1 MFGQRGSGLLG
12 RLFRRIN
19 RRRQWHQFP
28 FLIAVLNLV
37 ALRGNMRWHN
47 LYDTERERPPDPDK
61 GELDVRSCRTADGS
75 YNDLAAP
82 CMGKAYTRFGRN
94 VPIAETFGET
104 DEMLM
109 TPSPR
114 VISRRLM
121 TRETFTPATTLNVL
135 VPAWLQFMVHDWFS
149 HGSNDTEATPYEI
162 PLDEDD
168 DWPWGRMTVLRSRR
182 DSTRGPAD
190 EGFPETFLNTET
202 QWWDGSQIYGS
213 SLKRQRL
220 VRSDPESGELL
231 TDGKLYLRPDGHL
244 PQDEHGIE
252 LAGVNG
258 NWWVGLSLMHNLFV
272 REHNAI
278 VDRLRIDHP
287 DRDGEWLFQKAR
299 LINTALI
306 AKIHTVEWTPALL
319 DTPELRL
326 GMRANWW
333 GILDEHFY
341 RSRGRVS
348 DSELFSGIV
357 GSPVDHH
364 AAPYAITE
372 EFSAVYRMHPLV
384 PDDFDFRRLA
394 DDSPLKTCGL
404 TEVAG
409 SRTHSL
415 YDEVPLADALY
426 SLGTSHPGAL
436 VLHNFPSHLQQH
448 AKQAPHERTIDLASI
463 DVLRDRERGV
473 PRYCRFRRLID
484 MPAPAS
490 FAELTDNPE
499 WQRELE
505 AVYGNVEQ
513 VDLLTG
519 CLAETPPPGF
529 AFSDTAFRIFIL
541 MASRR
546 LKSDRFFTDD
556 YIPEVYTPAG
566 MQWIDDNGLRTV
578 IGRHFPE
585 LVPRME
591 GVRNVFFPWSRETR
605 SRE

>member
-12 RLFRRIN
+12 RVFRRIN
-19 RRRQWHQFP
+19 RRRQWYRFP
-28 FLIAVLNLV
+28 FPIAVLNLV
-37 ALRGNMRWHN
+37 ALRRNLRWHN
-47 LYDTERERPPDPDK
+47 LYSTEREPPQDP
-61 GELDVRSCRTADGS
+61 EREAIDVHQFRTADGS
-75 YNDLAAP
+75 YNDLASPA
-82 CMGKAYTRFGRN
+82 MGKAYTRFGRN
-94 VPIAETFGET
+94 VPLAETFGET
-104 DEMLM
+104 GERLM

-114 VISRRLM
+114 VVSRRLM
-121 TRETFTPATTLNVL
+121 TRDTFVPATTLNVL

-149 HGSNDTEATPYEI
+149 HGSNDTEAERYEV

-168 DWPWGRMTVLRSRR
+168 DWPWERMTVLRSRR
-182 DSTRGPAD
+182 DTTRSSAD
-190 EGFPETFLNTET
+190 EGHPGTFLNTET
-202 QWWDGSQIYGS
+202 QWWDASQIYGS
-213 SLKRQRL
+213 SLRRQRL
-220 VRSDPESGELL
+220 VRTDPDSGELL
-231 TDGKLYLRPDGHL
+231 SNGKLYLKPDGHL
-244 PQDEHGIE
+244 PLDEHGIE
-252 LAGVNG
+252 LAGSNG
-258 NWWVGLSLMHNLFV
+258 NWWVGLSLMHTLFAM
-272 REHNAI
+272 EHNAI
-278 VDRLRIDHP
+278 VDRLRIEHP

-299 LINTALI
+299 LVNAALI

-333 GILDEHFY
+333 GVLDEHFY

-372 EFSAVYRMHPLV
+372 EFSAVYRMHPLI
-384 PDDFDFRRLA
+384 PDDFSFRRLA
-394 DDSPLKTCGL
+394 DDSLIKECGL

-409 SRTHSL
+409 SLTQALYREMSL
-415 YDEVPLADALY
+415 GDALY

-436 VLHNFPSHLQQH
+436 VLHNFPRHLQQH
-448 AKQAPHERTIDLASI
+448 EKQAPHHRVIDLATV

-484 MPAPAS
+484 MPAPGS

-505 AVYGNVEQ
+505 AIYGDVEE
-513 VDLLTG
+513 VDLLIG

-529 AFSDTAFRIFIL
+529 AFSDTAFRVFIL

-556 YIPEVYTPAG
+556 YTPEVYTRAG
-566 MQWIDDNGLRTV
+566 MEWIDNNDMKSV
-578 IGRHFPE
+578 IGRHFPD
-585 LVPRME
+585 LAPRLE
-591 GVRNVFFPWSRETR
+591 GVRNAFFPWNRG
-605 SRE
+605 

>member
-1 MFGQRGSGLLG
+1 MFGQRGGSGLLG
-12 RLFRRIN
+12 RAFRRLN
-19 RRRQWHQFP
+19 RRRQWYRFP
-28 FLIAVLNLV
+28 FPIAVLNLV
-37 ALRGNMRWHN
+37 ALRRNLRWHN
-47 LYDTERERPPDPDK
+47 LFSTEREPPQAPEREDI
-61 GELDVRSCRTADGS
+61 DVHEFRTADGS
-75 YNDLAAP
+75 YNDLSAP
-82 CMGKAYTRFGRN
+82 AMGKAYTRFGRN
-94 VPIAETFGET
+94 VPPAETFGET
-104 DEMLM
+104 GERLM

-121 TRETFTPATTLNVL
+121 TRDPFVPATTLNVL

-149 HGSNDTEATPYEI
+149 HGSNDTEAERYEV

-168 DWPWGRMTVLRSRR
+168 DWPWERMTVLRSRR
-182 DSTRGPAD
+182 DTTRSSAD
-190 EGFPETFLNTET
+190 EGHPDTFLNTET
-202 QWWDGSQIYGS
+202 QWWDASQIYGS
-213 SLKRQRL
+213 SLRRQRL
-220 VRSDPESGELL
+220 VRTDPDSGELL
-231 TDGKLYLRPDGHL
+231 TDGKLYLKPDGHL
-244 PQDEHGIE
+244 PLDEHGIE
-252 LAGVNG
+252 LAGTNG
-258 NWWVGLSLMHNLFV
+258 NWWIGLSLMHTLFAM
-272 REHNAI
+272 EHNAI
-278 VDRLRIDHP
+278 VDRLRIEHP

-299 LINTALI
+299 LVNAALI

-326 GMRANWW
+326 GMRSNWW
-333 GILDEHFY
+333 GVLDEHFY

-372 EFSAVYRMHPLV
+372 EFSAVYRMHPLI
-384 PDDFDFRRLA
+384 PDDFSFRRL
-394 DDSPLKTCGL
+394 DDDTLIKECGL

-409 SRTHSL
+409 SLTQALYAGMSL
-415 YDEVPLADALY
+415 GDALY

-448 AKQAPHERTIDLASI
+448 EKQAPHHRMIDLATV

-505 AVYGNVEQ
+505 AVYGDVEE
-513 VDLLTG
+513 VDLLIG

-556 YIPEVYTPAG
+556 YTPEVYTQAG
-566 MQWIDDNGLRTV
+566 MEWINNNGMKSV

-585 LVPRME
+585 LAPRLE
-591 GVRNVFFPWSRETR
+591 GVRNAFFPWNRG
-605 SRE
+605 